1 MSSLFHLKN
10 LSCAYR
16 RADGSTTPPVLTVE
30 QLELPI
36 GKMVILLGKSGAG
49 KSTILETLGLMNNTL
64 SPESELL
71 FSPNDKEQYR
81 FEKIWANPQIADIR
95 KRHFSFIFQNT
106 NLMPNFTVYE
116 NICLTQM
123 IQGTSYKDALQKAR
137 ETMRRIGLQEIDEHK
152 KPHELSGGQR
162 QRVAFVRAITP
173 NFSVL
178 FGDEPTGNLDEI
190 NSRELMTMLRD
201 NIQQHGRTAI
211 IVTHNIDL
219 ALEFGDQIIIL
230 TKDNEEKCGQIDPK
244 NIFYRPT
251 NPNAN
256 AAAWHTRQ
264 AQYNNVQMRPVIEQL
279 IH

>member
-1 MSSLFHLKN
+1 
-10 LSCAYR
+10 
-16 RADGSTTPPVLTVE
+16 
-30 QLELPI
+30 
-36 GKMVILLGKSGAG
+36 
-49 KSTILETLGLMNNTL
+49 
-64 SPESELL
+64 
-71 FSPNDKEQYR
+71 
-81 FEKIWANPQIADIR
+81 
-95 KRHFSFIFQNT
+95 
-106 NLMPNFTVYE
+106 
-116 NICLTQM
+116 
-123 IQGTSYKDALQKAR
+123 
-137 ETMRRIGLQEIDEHK
+137 
-152 KPHELSGGQR
+152 
-162 QRVAFVRAITP
+162 
-173 NFSVL
+173 L

-230 TKDNEEKCGQIDPK
+230 TKDNEEKCGQIDPE